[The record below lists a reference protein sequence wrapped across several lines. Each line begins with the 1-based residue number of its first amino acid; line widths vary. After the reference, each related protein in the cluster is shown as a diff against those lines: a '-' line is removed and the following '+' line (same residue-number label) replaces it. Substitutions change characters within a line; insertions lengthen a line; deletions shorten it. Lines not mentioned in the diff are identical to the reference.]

1 MKDEE
6 NPPGGLIDSFPRPS
20 ALISHPFPIAAILL
34 AAGRSR
40 RMGAFKPLL
49 PFGAKTVVE
58 SCIDNLRGACVNEI
72 VVVAGHLADELRAQL
87 ARSPVR
93 FALNEEAESE
103 MGASI
108 ARGIEQLSNEAT
120 AVLIALADHPA
131 VSTETIKLL
140 IETRART
147 GASFIVPQHG
157 VRGGHPVLVDL
168 KFRAELSRLG
178 DGGLRALMQEHANE
192 VLRVEVDCPFVAR
205 DMDTWDDYRALHLEV
220 FNVPPPFERPDDGS
234 D

>member
-6 NPPGGLIDSFPRPS
+6 NPSDELIIPRPPPS
-20 ALISHPFPIAAILL
+20 SLIPHPSISAILL

-49 PFGAKTVVE
+49 PFGANTVIE
-58 SCIDNLRGACVNEI
+58 SCIDNLRDAGVSEII
-72 VVVAGHLADELRAQL
+72 VVVGHRAEELRSHL
-87 ARSPVR
+87 SRRPVR

-108 ARGIEQLSNEAT
+108 ARGVEQLSHEAT

-131 VSTETIKLL
+131 VAPDAIRLL
-140 IETRART
+140 IETRERT
-147 GASFIVPQHG
+147 DASFIVPQHNG
-157 VRGGHPVLVDL
+157 RGGHPVIVDL

-178 DGGLRALMQEHANE
+178 EGGLRALLKAHKSE
-192 VLRVEVDCPFVAR
+192 VLRVEVECPFVAR

-220 FNVPPPFERPDDGS
+220 FNAPPPLEKPDGDS
-234 D
+234 F